1 MTDENLTATRRIDA
15 SPRTVFALLADP
27 AAHAA
32 IDGTGWVR
40 GPLQDG
46 TRITAEGEV
55 FDMAMYHPQH
65 PDGDYEIANRVVAFE
80 PPAAIVWEPRGLHV
94 EDGQPRLRPLD
105 LALRPRGGGRPDG
118 RHPHLRL
125 VEGHLRG
132 ADRFQFPPF
141 PVEKLTES
149 LDNLA
154 KARLDLTA
162 SGRWVRWG

>member
-1 MTDENLTATRRIDA
+1 MTDENLTARRRIDA

-40 GPLQDG
+40 GPLEEN

-65 PDGDYEIANRVVAFE
+65 PDGDYQIANRVVAFE
-80 PPAAIVWEPRGLHV
+80 PSTAIEWEPGFYV
-94 EDGQPRLRPLD
+94 EDGQRDSGRWTWRYD
-105 LALRPRGGGRPDG
+105 LEEVDG
-118 RHPHLRL
+118 RTDVTLTYDWSNATSEAR
-125 VEGHLRG
+125 E
-132 ADRFQFPPF
+132 RFQFPPF

-154 KARLDLTA
+154 KLA
-162 SGRWVRWG
+162 ST

>member
-1 MTDENLTATRRIDA
+1 VIGATVTDENLTARRRIDA
-15 SPRTVFALLADP
+15 PPRTVFALLADP

-40 GPLQDG
+40 GPLKEN

-65 PDGDYEIANRVVAFE
+65 PDGDYQIANRVVAFE
-80 PPAAIVWEPRGLHV
+80 PSTAIGWEPGFYV
-94 EDGQPRLRPLD
+94 EDGQRDSGRWTWRYD
-105 LALRPRGGGRPDG
+105 LEEVDG
-118 RHPHLRL
+118 HTDVTLTYDWSNTPEAR
-125 VEGHLRG
+125 E
-132 ADRFQFPPF
+132 RFQFPPF

-154 KARLDLTA
+154 KLVST
-162 SGRWVRWG
+162 

>member
-1 MTDENLTATRRIDA
+1 LTDENLTATRRIDA
-15 SPRTVFALLADP
+15 SPGTVFALLADLSS
-27 AAHAA
+27 HAA

-46 TRITAEGEV
+46 AKITAEGEV

-80 PPAAIVWEPRGLHV
+80 PPTAIEWEPGFYL
-94 EDGQPRLRPLD
+94 EDGQRDSGRWTWRYD
-105 LALRPRGGGRPDG
+105 LAEVDG
-118 RHPHLRL
+118 QTDVTLTYDWSNATAEAR
-125 VEGHLRG
+125 E
-132 ADRFQFPPF
+132 RFQFPPF

-154 KARLDLTA
+154 KLA
-162 SGRWVRWG
+162 SHR